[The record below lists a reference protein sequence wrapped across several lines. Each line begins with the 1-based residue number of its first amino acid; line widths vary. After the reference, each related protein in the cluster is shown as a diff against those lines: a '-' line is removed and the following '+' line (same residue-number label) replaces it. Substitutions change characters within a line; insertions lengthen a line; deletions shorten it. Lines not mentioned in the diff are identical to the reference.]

1 MAKMD
6 KDDLKYVIKRSKK
19 LFEGEEI
26 PKVHGYEGE
35 KEELVKV
42 RAVGEIWTDK
52 DGKEWKQIG
61 ANTKV
66 RTETVFDKLRKLA
79 LREAPNCP
87 KEVCTCDTTKFLDKR
102 MVAMKG
108 LCFDCVQEYEQKLKD
123 EGKYKAYE
131 KKTMLENEKSFLLDA
146 KIKMVESKH
155 YIENDPQFLNEDGSL
170 EKWNILRKSKL
181 LDELKVTS
189 KKLMT
194 ELRELKKN
202 LQEFEQCNFLK
213 VSAIP

>member
-6 KDDLKYVIKRSKK
+6 KEDLKYVIKRSKK
-19 LFEGEEI
+19 LFKAEEI

-35 KEELVKV
+35 NEEVKV

-79 LREAPNCP
+79 RSAPNCP

-123 EGKYKAYE
+123 AGKYEDYE
-131 KKTMLENEKSFLLDA
+131 RKTMLENEKSFLLDA
-146 KIKMVESKH
+146 KIKMGESKH

-170 EKWNILRKSKL
+170 EKWNIPEKSKL
-181 LDELKVTS
+181 LDELNADIVEVDDRIKS
-189 KKLMT
+189 IEK
-194 ELRELKKN
+194 ELE
-202 LQEFEQCNFLK
+202 EFSQCDF
-213 VSAIP
+213 

>member
-1 MAKMD
+1 MD

-19 LFEGEEI
+19 LFKGEEI

-35 KEELVKV
+35 NEEVKV

-79 LREAPNCP
+79 RSAPNCP

-123 EGKYKAYE
+123 AGKYEDYE
-131 KKTMLENEKSFLLDA
+131 RKTMLENEKSFLLDA
-146 KIKMVESKH
+146 KIKMGESKH
-155 YIENDPQFLNEDGSL
+155 YIENDS
-170 EKWNILRKSKL
+170 
-181 LDELKVTS
+181 
-189 KKLMT
+189 
-194 ELRELKKN
+194 
-202 LQEFEQCNFLK
+202 
-213 VSAIP
+213 